1 MRKISICISFLIASL
16 FAHAQ
21 VVTEVPVSPATEQ
34 QLENITENSEDA
46 ETEDDS
52 YLQELVQFLRN
63 PVNINRADEQ
73 QLSELRILSPI
84 QIQNFLRYR
93 SRLGKLISLYELQAI
108 PTWNIPLIQRLK
120 PYITIGNDVNLKQT
134 LATRFTEGDQSILI
148 RVSQTLEK
156 QRGFTLDS
164 TQATNYYPGSQQ
176 RLLFRYKYTYKN
188 LLQFGL
194 VGEKDPGEEF
204 FKGSQ
209 KSGFDYYSAHL
220 FIRQLGMIKAIA
232 LGDYTVNMGQGLT
245 QWQSLA
251 FKKGPDVLATKR
263 QSSVLRPYNSAGEI
277 LFHRGAGITVG
288 NDKWEATAFGSV
300 RNLDANFVQGD
311 TLLTIEDQVTS
322 LQTSG
327 FHRTASELADKGTQ
341 RQISYGGNFSYR
353 TGSLKVGF
361 NAIHFDFELPINK
374 STLPYNKYAISG
386 KQLGNYSIDYGYTN
400 KNFHFFGEAAVSEKR
415 YPAFISGLLISTA
428 SNIDMSFL
436 YRNIS
441 KGYQS
446 LYTNAFTE
454 STYPTNERG
463 LFSGISIKS
472 FPGFQIDA
480 YVDMYRFPYLKF
492 RVNAPTTASDYFV
505 QLSYRPNKVFDMY
518 TRYKRESKAINYNP
532 DDITLS
538 PVIPQPRKNWRTQ
551 VSYKITS
558 EITLRN
564 RVEMVWYDKGNR
576 AEEEGILLFA
586 DVLYK
591 PMMKKYSGNFRLQY
605 FQTDGYNSRLYA
617 FENDVLYS
625 FSIPVFYEKGYRYY
639 MNINYDFSKKLT
651 AWARIAQTFM
661 PLRSSLGSGLDLIQG
676 NRRTEVKLQV
686 LYKF

>member
-1 MRKISICISFLIASL
+1 MRKIAISICFLYVSL
-16 FAHAQ
+16 YANAQ
-21 VVTEVPVSPATEQ
+21 IPEVPVSPATEQ
-34 QLENITENSEDA
+34 QLENITENAEDA

-52 YLQELVQFLRN
+52 YLQELVQFLKN

-84 QIQNFLRYR
+84 QIQNFLKYR
-93 SRLGKLISLYELQAI
+93 DKLGKLISIYELQAI
-108 PTWNIPLIQRLK
+108 PTWNIPLIQRLR
-120 PYITIGNDVNLKQT
+120 PYITTGNELNLKQT
-134 LATRFTEGDQSILI
+134 LSTRFTEGDQSILF

-164 TQATNYYPGSQQ
+164 TQAANYYPGSQQ

-204 FKGSQ
+204 FKGRQ

-220 FIRQLGMIKAIA
+220 FIRQIGIIKAIA

-277 LFHRGAGITVG
+277 LFHRGVGITVG

-311 TLLTIEDQVTS
+311 TLLSIEDQVTS

-327 FHRTASELADKGTQ
+327 FHRTNSEFADKGTQ
-341 RQISYGGNFSYR
+341 KQIAYGGNFSYR
-353 TGSLKVGF
+353 TGSLKLGL

-386 KQLGNYSIDYGYTN
+386 KQLGNYSVGYGFTYR
-400 KNFHFFGEAAVSEKR
+400 NFHFFGEAAVSEKK
-415 YPAFISGLLISTA
+415 YPAFVSGLLISTA

-454 STYPTNERG
+454 STFPNNERG

-492 RVNAPTTASDYFV
+492 RVNAPVTATDYFV
-505 QLSYRPNKVFDMY
+505 QLSYRPNKIFDMY

-532 DDITLS
+532 DDLTLS

-591 PMMKKYSGNFRLQY
+591 PMMKKYSGSIRLQY

-639 MNINYDFSKKLT
+639 LNLNYDFSKKLT
-651 AWARIAQTFM
+651 VWARIAQTVL

>member
-1 MRKISICISFLIASL
+1 MKKIAISVCFLYLSL
-16 FAHAQ
+16 CVEAQ
-21 VVTEVPVSPATEQ
+21 VTEVPVSPATEQ
-34 QLENITENSEDA
+34 QLENITENAEDA

-52 YLQELVQFLRN
+52 YLQELVQFLKN
-63 PVNINRADEQ
+63 PVNINKADEL

-93 SRLGKLISLYELQAI
+93 DRLGKLISLYELQAI
-108 PTWNIPLIQRLK
+108 PTWNIAMIQRLR
-120 PYITIGNDVNLKQT
+120 PYIILGNDINVKQT
-134 LATRFTEGDQSILI
+134 LATRFTEGEQSVLF
-148 RVSQTLEK
+148 RVSQIVEK

-176 RLLFRYKYTYKN
+176 RLLFRYKYIYKN

-220 FIRQLGMIKAIA
+220 FIRRIGIIKAIA

-263 QSSVLRPYNSAGEI
+263 QSAVLRPYNSAGEI
-277 LFHRGAGITVG
+277 LFHRGAGITLG
-288 NDKWEATAFGSV
+288 NDTWELTAFGSV
-300 RNLDANFVQGD
+300 RNLDANFVQAD
-311 TLLTIEDQVTS
+311 TLLNIEDQVTS

-327 FHRTASELADKGTQ
+327 FHRTKSELEDKGTQ
-341 RQISYGGNFSYR
+341 RQIAYGGNFSYR
-353 TGSLKVGF
+353 AGNLKVGL

-374 STLPYNKYAISG
+374 STLPYNKYTISG
-386 KQLGNYSIDYGYTN
+386 KRLGNYSIDYAFTYR
-400 KNFHFFGEAAVSEKR
+400 NFHFFGEAAVSEKK
-415 YPAFISGLLISTA
+415 YPAFVSGLLISTA

-454 STYPTNERG
+454 STFPSNERG

-492 RVNAPTTASDYFV
+492 RVNAPVNASDYFV
-505 QLSYRPNKVFDMY
+505 QLTYRPNKIFELY
-518 TRYKRESKAINYNP
+518 SRYKRESKSINYNP
-532 DDITLS
+532 DDLTLS

-551 VSYKITS
+551 VSYKVSS
-558 EITLRN
+558 EVTLRN
-564 RVEMVWYDKGNR
+564 RFEMVWYDKGNR
-576 AEEEGILLFA
+576 AEEAGILLFA

-591 PMMKKYSGNFRLQY
+591 PMMKRYSGNIRLQY

-639 MNINYDFSKKLT
+639 MNVNYDLTKKIT
-651 AWARIAQTFM
+651 IWGRIAQTFM
-661 PLRSSLGSGLDLIQG
+661 PMRSSLGSGLDQING
-676 NRRTEVKLQV
+676 NRRTDYRLQIM
-686 LYKF
+686 YKF